1 VEQPLWTRSA
11 DKAAALARI
20 RIEEGKFRVGRGDR
34 APPKT
39 SDKDGDALRSSQKLS
54 LFATRAKLRV
64 NKTLSAGNYYSLMF
78 KGWLIAA
85 NPCAFLS
92 TVS

>member
-1 VEQPLWTRSA
+1 VEQPLWTSSA

-20 RIEEGKFRVGRGDR
+20 RIEEGKSRVGRGDR
-34 APPKT
+34 ASPKG
-39 SDKDGDALRSSQKLS
+39 GDALRSSQKLS

-78 KGWLIAA
+78 KRGLIA
-85 NPCAFLS
+85 
-92 TVS
+92 